1 MIYFPV
7 IFFCMAGFFITLLQ
21 DRYRIWTTVAVMAG
35 VYILSLV
42 AASLAKGMAK
52 GPELSQ
58 QVPCWLGAG
67 LFFAA
72 SIFIHTN
79 NLLQKFFV
87 AMLCVAN
94 YSFCLLFV
102 PLLLGVL
109 PFSTAGAMGGVLS
122 ILAVLL
128 LYLLTG
134 MCLYRPLQRFSQRGP
149 SLFLGGMLVLSSVQY
164 LLCLGKLDRFLG
176 ILTPN
181 RRLFLAVAV
190 YCVLIFCFR
199 SIYQAGRW
207 QAQITKQAAH
217 ERMLAMESGDFLDML
232 AAVREVRA
240 AQKSGEYAL
249 DTIDQLLREDQME
262 KISVYIRMTKRNA
275 QHNPI
280 LANYHENPYLNGVI
294 ATKAAYAFQ
303 NEIDFEC
310 NASSAECPIKTSE
323 LCVLINELLSRA
335 CQDAASYEGK
345 RRLRFTAIPG
355 EDSLRLEVVFTGTL
369 PEKERFSPKG
379 KKFTD
384 LLAWLLD
391 DPAPEDTELQGLDNA
406 AEIVLAHSGSLT
418 VSCTGEEVIIRA
430 LLRF

>member
-7 IFFCMAGFFITLLQ
+7 IFFCIMGLFITLLQ
-21 DRYRIWTTVAVMAG
+21 DRYRIWTTAAAMAG
-35 VYILSLV
+35 AYILSLV
-42 AASLAKGMAK
+42 GSGLGAVKDPL
-52 GPELSQ
+52 LSQ
-58 QVPCWLGAG
+58 QLPCWLGTG

-72 SIFIHTN
+72 SIFVHTN
-79 NLLQKFFV
+79 NLLQKLFV
-87 AMLCVAN
+87 AVLSVAN
-94 YSFCLLFV
+94 YSFCLLFL
-102 PLLLGVL
+102 PLLLGAM
-109 PFSTAGAMGGVLS
+109 PFSTAGALGGALS
-122 ILAVLL
+122 VAATLL

-149 SLFLGGMLVLSSVQY
+149 SLFLGGMLVLAGVQY

-176 ILTPN
+176 ILTPHK
-181 RRLFLAVAV
+181 RLFLALAV

-199 SIYQAGRW
+199 SVYQAGRW
-207 QAQITKQAAH
+207 QAQTAKQAAR

-249 DTIDQLLREDQME
+249 DTIDQLLREEQLD
-262 KISVYIRMTKRNA
+262 KIPVYIRMTKRNA

-280 LANYHENPYLNGVI
+280 LTNYHDNPYLNGVI

-303 NEIDFEC
+303 NDIDFEC
-310 NASSAECPIKTSE
+310 NAASADGPIKTAE
-323 LCVLINELLSRA
+323 LCVLLNELLSRG
-335 CQDAASYEGK
+335 CQDAAAYQGGK
-345 RRLRFTAIPG
+345 RRLRFTAIPA
-355 EDSLRLEVVFTGTL
+355 EDSLRLEVVFSGTL
-369 PEKERFSPKG
+369 PEKEKFSPKG

-391 DPAPEDTELQGLDNA
+391 DPAPEDTELRGLDNA

-418 VSCTGEEVIIRA
+418 VSGTGEEVIIRA